1 MKTILEQKIG
11 SMVENVYQ
19 KVCVLEKEPNK
30 DIIRDAKK
38 VLITLSHFIAATGN
52 AITPQYVITA

>member
-1 MKTILEQKIG
+1 
-11 SMVENVYQ
+11 MVENVYQ